1 MKRLLSF
8 VLIFMIIIVLLPL
21 TFGCKKA
28 TTEETATVETT
39 VIETTAAETTAA
51 ATESTTSEK
60 KYEGVE
66 LKLMVHAAS
75 AGEPALI
82 KFAEDFY
89 SRTGAKINIESVA
102 WENIMQKLMASIQAG
117 EGGYD
122 FYYTN
127 PEFAYT
133 LWPDLLPLNDL
144 MQKYNF
150 DISDFLEPAKK
161 MGVGLG
167 DDPNLRYT
175 LPAELV
181 VAPVFYNKKMI
192 PEFPKTWVDY
202 DKALQSNTNPP
213 KYGLAVAGVMV
224 QTIKLFLARF
234 WSSGD
239 PLFTPDWKPLI
250 NNENGIK
257 ALTMLKNTM
266 SNYST
271 PGVLAWDNPDAG
283 AAFAAGDAA
292 VYEGWM
298 GNVVPLLIDPK
309 ENQIGADW
317 DVTKYP
323 ENGTGNMTDNSFAI
337 MKSCKNPD
345 AAFEFISE
353 FINKENA
360 KIWAI
365 EYGMASARQGI
376 YDDPDVLAANPF
388 FKGYSEAL
396 SVGKPFAFKVPQ
408 WIELFIPLGEG
419 VSKYLSNETKDPK
432 TALDEVAQKWTTSIE
447 ANKPS
452 FEYKE

>member
-1 MKRLLSF
+1 MKKLLSC

-21 TFGCKKA
+21 TFGCKKP
-28 TTEETATVETT
+28 TV
-39 VIETTAAETTAA
+39 AETTAVQVTEA
-51 ATESTTSEK
+51 ETTAVETTATVAESTAPGK

-66 LKLMVHAAS
+66 LKFMVHAAS
-75 AGEPALI
+75 AGEPALN
-82 KFAEDFY
+82 KLAEDFY
-89 SRTGAKINIESVA
+89 NRTGAKINIESVA

-133 LWPDLLPLNDL
+133 LWPNLLPLNDL
-144 MQKYNF
+144 IKKYNV

-167 DDPNLRYT
+167 DDPNARYT
-175 LPAELV
+175 IPAELV

-192 PEFPKTWVDY
+192 PEFPKTWADY
-202 DKALQSNTNPP
+202 DKVLKANTNPP

-224 QTIKLFLARF
+224 QTVKLFLARY

-250 NNENGIK
+250 NNENGVK

-266 SNYST
+266 SNYCA

-292 VYEGWM
+292 TYEGWM
-298 GNVVPLLIDPK
+298 GNVVPLLMDPK

-317 DVTKYP
+317 DVAKYP
-323 ENGTGNMTDNSFAI
+323 ENGTGNITDNSFAI

-353 FINKENA
+353 FISAENA
-360 KIWAI
+360 KMLAI
-365 EYGMASARQGI
+365 DYGMASARQGI
-376 YDDPDVLAANPF
+376 YNDPEVIKANPF

-396 SVGKPFAFKVPQ
+396 NAGKPFGFKIPQ
-408 WIELFIPLGEG
+408 WIELFVPLGEG
-419 VSKYLSNETKDPK
+419 VSKYLSGEIKDPK
-432 TALDEVAQKWTTSIE
+432 AALDEIAQKWTTSIE